1 MKDQMENMMREMSLA
16 IKDDLFVML
25 SKEAQY
31 ESSKVRAVSEVIG
44 RAREVILK
52 EKEIK
57 NLMMK

>member
-1 MKDQMENMMREMSLA
+1 MREMSLA

-57 NLMMK
+57 NLMIK